1 MNPTIE
7 QLLDWI
13 ANGEAPPGSYATPT
27 VQGMLLPML
36 WGQ

>member
-13 ANGEAPPGSYATPT
+13 ENGYPPPGSYTTPT
-27 VQGMLLPML
+27 VEQMLLPML